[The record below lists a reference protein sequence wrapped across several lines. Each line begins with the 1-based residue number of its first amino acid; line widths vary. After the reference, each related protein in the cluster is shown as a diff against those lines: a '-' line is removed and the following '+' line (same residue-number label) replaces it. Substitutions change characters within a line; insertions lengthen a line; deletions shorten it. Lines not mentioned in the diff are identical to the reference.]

1 MKRLLVIDDEPFVR
15 DALKRVLEEDELQVD
30 VAADAETAL
39 VQLNRQAYDLVILDI
54 IMPGMDG
61 VELLRRLRAEFP
73 GLRVIAISGG
83 GNFELSG
90 YGPDAVTTRAYLA
103 TAANVGAD
111 AVLAKPFETAE
122 LEALIRPLLK

>member
-1 MKRLLVIDDEPFVR
+1 MKRILVIDDEPFVR

-39 VQLNRQAYDLVILDI
+39 VQLNRQAYNLVILDI

-61 VELLRRLRAEFP
+61 VELLRRIRSEFP

-103 TAANVGAD
+103 AAGNVGAD

>member
-1 MKRLLVIDDEPFVR
+1 MKRILVIDDEPFVR

-39 VQLNRQAYDLVILDI
+39 VQLNAQAYDLVILDI

-83 GNFELSG
+83 GNFELGG

-103 TAANVGAD
+103 AAANVGAD

-122 LEALIRPLLK
+122 LEELIRPLLQ

>member
-1 MKRLLVIDDEPFVR
+1 
-15 DALKRVLEEDELQVD
+15 
-30 VAADAETAL
+30 
-39 VQLNRQAYDLVILDI
+39 
-54 IMPGMDG
+54 MPGMDG
-61 VELLRRLRAEFP
+61 VELLRRIRAEFP

-103 TAANVGAD
+103 AAANVGAD

>member
-30 VAADAETAL
+30 VAADAESAL

-61 VELLRRLRAEFP
+61 VELLRRVRAEFP

-103 TAANVGAD
+103 AAANVGAD

-122 LEALIRPLLK
+122 LEALIRPLLQ

>member
-1 MKRLLVIDDEPFVR
+1 MKRILVIDDEPFVR

-61 VELLRRLRAEFP
+61 VELLRRIRSEFP

-103 TAANVGAD
+103 AAGNVGAD

>member
-1 MKRLLVIDDEPFVR
+1 VR

-103 TAANVGAD
+103 AAANVGAD

>member
-15 DALKRVLEEDELQVD
+15 DALKRVLEEEELQVD

-39 VQLNRQAYDLVILDI
+39 VQLNREAYDLVILDI

-83 GNFELSG
+83 GNFELSA
-90 YGPDAVTTRAYLA
+90 PMRCW
-103 TAANVGAD
+103 
-111 AVLAKPFETAE
+111 PSPS
-122 LEALIRPLLK
+122 RPRNSKRSSGRC